1 MFPARPVR
9 LVVPFGKRGAS
20 DLLARVIGAR
30 LSQLWGYA
38 VEVDNLPGDG
48 AVAGMAQATQ
58 AAGDGHT
65 LLLGTTST
73 HCIAPALRRRLPCD
87 PATDFAALSLIGWA
101 PNLMLARRGLAA
113 SVAEVIAQARAHP
126 GRLRYASAGAGQTI
140 HHCAALFARQA
151 GIEMTHVP
159 YAAGSMA
166 ALADLMAG
174 KVDLMFDN
182 VLAALPFIREHRV
195 DALAVAAGSELA
207 QLPGVP
213 TLAQAGIPGCEADI
227 WMGLFAPR
235 STPQALIHTL
245 ETDLATV
252 LGQTDLVGDLRARGL
267 MLDVQQGHAF
277 DEEIAANARAWRE
290 IIAACG
296 IEPA

>member
-9 LVVPFGKRGAS
+9 LVVPFGKGGAS
-20 DLLARVIGAR
+20 DLLARAIGER
-30 LSQLWGYA
+30 LSQRWGYA
-38 VEVDNLPGDG
+38 VDVDNLPGDG
-48 AVAGMAQATQ
+48 AVVGMTEAAR

-73 HCIAPALRRRLPCD
+73 HCIAPALRRHLPCD
-87 PATDFAALSLIGWA
+87 PAADFAALSLIGWA

-126 GRLRYASAGAGQTI
+126 GHLRYASAGAGQTI
-140 HHCAALFARQA
+140 HLCAALFAQRA
-151 GIEMTHVP
+151 GIELTHVP
-159 YAAGSMA
+159 YAAGSVA
-166 ALADLMAG
+166 ALTDLVAG

-195 DALAVAAGSELA
+195 DALAVAAASELP

-213 TLAQAGIPGCEADI
+213 TLAQAGVPGCEADI
-227 WMGLFAPR
+227 WLGLFVPR

-245 ETDLATV
+245 ETDLAIV
-252 LGQTDLVGDLRARGL
+252 LGQTDFVGDLRSIGL
-267 MLDVQQGHAF
+267 MLDVQQGQAF
-277 DEEIAANARAWRE
+277 DEEIAANARAWRD
-290 IIAACG
+290 IVASCG